1 MAEKA
6 KPVPDGF
13 HTLTPHLTVRD
24 AEKAIDFY
32 QKAFGAEVRGKNH
45 APDGKK
51 IIHASL
57 KIGDSMLMLNDE
69 FPEWGTVSPS
79 ATGGST
85 GIAIHVYVDNVDT
98 IFDRAVS
105 AGATVKMPLMDAFW
119 GDRYGQIVD
128 PFGHKWSLA
137 THVRDMTQEEMRQE
151 QEAAFAHMPKS
162 A

>member
-69 FPEWGTVSPS
+69 FPEWGTVAPS
-79 ATGGST
+79 ATGGT

-105 AGATVKMPLMDAFW
+105 AGGTVKMPLMDAFW